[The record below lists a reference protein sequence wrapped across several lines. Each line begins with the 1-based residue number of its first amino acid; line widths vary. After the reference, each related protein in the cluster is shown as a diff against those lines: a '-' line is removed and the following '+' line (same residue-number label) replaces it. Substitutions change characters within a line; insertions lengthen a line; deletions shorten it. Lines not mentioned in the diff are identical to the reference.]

1 MPDERTYGFNA
12 DDAAALIQSIG
23 ATDSTYLE
31 VRPRGGSARL
41 QAILSEDLAA
51 AVNTKRDPSTAVCR
65 ILKRKT
71 NGDLTLS
78 TQEKTVVN
86 RFKNISL
93 LAGTYLKIEFIDG
106 EWQPYAAD
114 CPSDSASSESV

>member
-1 MPDERTYGFNA
+1 MPDEKTYGFNH
-12 DDAAALIQSIG
+12 DDAQSLLQGI
-23 ATDSTYLE
+23 ANE
-31 VRPRGGSARL
+31 EARFNEIRPRGGSARL

-71 NGDLTLS
+71 NGDFTLS

-93 LAGTYLKIEFIDG
+93 VAGTYLKIEFIDG